1 MQTDGPTMR
10 AFEAMGTRFE
20 CVLAGI
26 ACAHDPAGRA
36 AIAEEI
42 ERLVLDWH
50 HALSIFDPSST
61 VSRINAGGQAIRVH
75 RDLLEL
81 LDRCV
86 AYSTATDGAFDI
98 TLGSVMAA
106 RGFRNSRPTTASS
119 GADALDLDRANSTA
133 RLNRTGVALD
143 LGAIAKGFV
152 LDRCADELRD
162 LGVSSALLHGGTS
175 SVTAIGTTPDGSPW
189 RIRIAEDH
197 TGAPT
202 VELIDNSLSVSSPSG
217 RTVEG
222 QGHILDP
229 RSGRS
234 AAGVEHACVIGPSA
248 EVCEAWST
256 AIVVDPTLL
265 DRLPSGYAAHAL
277 IDGAWRSTNN
287 VFSVYDCS
295 PA

>member
-26 ACAHDPAGRA
+26 MCAHKSSARS

-61 VSRINAGGQAIRVH
+61 VSRINASRRPVRVN

-81 LDRCV
+81 LERCV
-86 AYSTATDGAFDI
+86 AYSEATGGAFDI

-106 RGFRNSRPTTASS
+106 RGFRDHRPATASS
-119 GADALDLDRANSTA
+119 GADALELDRADSTA

-175 SVTAIGTTPDGSPW
+175 SVTAIGTAPDDSPW
-189 RIRIAEDH
+189 RIRIADDH
-197 TGAPT
+197 AGAPT

-217 RTVEG
+217 RTVDG
-222 QGHILDP
+222 HGHILDP
-229 RSGRS
+229 RSGLS
-234 AAGVEHACVIGPSA
+234 ATAVEHACVVGPSA

-256 AIVVDPTLL
+256 AIVVDPALL
-265 DRLPSGYAAHAL
+265 DRLPSGYAGHAL
-277 IDGAWRSTNN
+277 IDGAWRSINDRL
-287 VFSVYDCS
+287 VCV
-295 PA
+295 